1 MDQNEILKQ
10 MQEQVRF
17 LNDALE
23 KYKYQFDQETLALL
37 SNELSSLTQNIMEID
52 KELQL
57 LQHLT
62 DNAQI
67 KKDQSWTT

>member
-67 KKDQSWTT
+67 KKDQS

>member
-1 MDQNEILKQ
+1 MDQNEILNK

-37 SNELSSLTQNIMEID
+37 SEQLSSLTQNIMAID
-52 KELQL
+52 KELRML
-57 LQHLT
+57 KHFT
-62 DNAQI
+62 IEKIEN
-67 KKDQSWTT
+67 SNR

>member
-10 MQEQVRF
+10 IQEQVRF

-67 KKDQSWTT
+67 KKDQS

>member
-10 MQEQVRF
+10 IQEQVRF

-52 KELQL
+52 KELRL

-67 KKDQSWTT
+67 KKDQS